1 MLSHRTRALTL
12 AIVVALCAGISSSQV
27 SAETLRI
34 GGTGAATEMLMRLG
48 ALFSA
53 TSKIEL
59 EVIPGLGSSGG
70 IRAAIDGALDITVSG
85 RRLTPDEKAKGLA
98 ETGVL
103 KTPFVIVTSLL
114 KPAGMTSAEIVQA
127 FGSERKTWPDGS
139 VIHVILRPK
148 SDSDTTL
155 LGELFPNM
163 AAAIETSRKRSDIP
177 TAATDQ
183 DNINIA
189 EQVPGSLTA
198 ATLLQIL
205 SERKNLRLI
214 AIDGVE
220 PSFTNFESGKYKY
233 VKELLFIVRA
243 RKNQAIEQFLAFLRS
258 PEAQKSIREVG
269 GRMIVN

>member
-1 MLSHRTRALTL
+1 MLSPRTRALTL
-12 AIVVALCAGISSSQV
+12 AIIAALCACISPSQV

-34 GGTGAATEMLMRLG
+34 GGTGATTEILMRLG

-53 TSKIEL
+53 ASKIEM

-70 IRAAIDGALDITVSG
+70 IRAATDGALDIAVSG
-85 RRLTPDEKAKGLA
+85 RRLTADEKTKGLA
-98 ETGVL
+98 EIGVL
-103 KTPFVIVTSLL
+103 KTPFVIVTSLF
-114 KPAGMTSAEIVQA
+114 KPAGMTGAEIVQA

-139 VIHVILRPK
+139 AIRVILRPK

-183 DNINIA
+183 DNVNIA
-189 EQVPGSLTA
+189 EQAPGSLAA

-220 PSFTNFESGKYKY
+220 PSLANFESGTYKY
-233 VKELLFIVRA
+233 VKELLFIA
-243 RKNQAIEQFLAFLRS
+243 HAQKSQAVERFLVFLRS
-258 PEAQKSIREVG
+258 PEAQKTIRDVG
-269 GRMIVN
+269 GRMITN